1 MGNGIINKL
10 SMTQLASLMHDNWAA
25 GPVDAEYSL
34 TLSGLSADKLRS
46 SAAGTADFTWS
57 GGSLRHVS
65 LDSRGIPIAFSK
77 FSGKVAL
84 QDGTFTLSDCKLQAN
99 GASYSVKG
107 TASYGRNLAVQLE
120 RSGGQSYVISGTL
133 DKPHVETVTN
143 PAAEAALR

>member
-1 MGNGIINKL
+1 M
-10 SMTQLASLMHDNWAA
+10 
-25 GPVDAEYSL
+25 E
-34 TLSGLSADKLRS
+34 RS
-46 SAAGTADFTWS
+46 
-57 GGSLRHVS
+57 RC
-65 LDSRGIPIAFSK
+65 PIAS
-77 FSGKVAL
+77 
-84 QDGTFTLSDCKLQAN
+84 CKSN